1 MVNKTIIKEAK
12 GKVLVRAD
20 FQVFTDVQV
29 FSHEF
34 WSSKK
39 AFLESQQE
47 ETFDTEQQTSNSKVR
62 VVNEMTDD
70 EAIQKFN
77 ELLGLD
83 D

>member
-20 FQVFTDVQV
+20 LQLFTDVQV
-29 FSHEF
+29 YAHEF
-34 WSSKK
+34 WCSKK
-39 AFLESQQE
+39 AFLESQNE
-47 ETFDTEQQTSNSKVR
+47 EIIDPEQQTNNPKVQ

-83 D
+83 A